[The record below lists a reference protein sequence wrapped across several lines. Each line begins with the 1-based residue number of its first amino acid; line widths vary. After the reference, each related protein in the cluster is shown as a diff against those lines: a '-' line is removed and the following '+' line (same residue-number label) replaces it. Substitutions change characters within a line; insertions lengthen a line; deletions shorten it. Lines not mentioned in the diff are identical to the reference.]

1 MSVFIYK
8 NGHWD
13 CLAGN
18 KIWSSQYQEWV
29 EVKDGDQLRFN
40 SRWHTISTNAW
51 TSENNCKKT
60 SIIKS
65 SLGRGDVKMYFTI
78 NDGKLYVN
86 TTSANYLTTWT
97 ELLFDNDTEWTCLG
111 GYLYDTVNF
120 TDFKLVGIKNRRLT
134 SIYYN
139 NSHYPGSISS
149 SSLSDD
155 WAFVSGGND
164 SKRSGYYYAMGG
176 TNYPS
181 YIYALSNNRLFW
193 IANYGMGGLSSS
205 TGEPE
210 DINWTEVIGH
220 SNCYGTSDYTNRF
233 AFMAFAIGDGK
244 LYQLFK
250 DKYYLLNDNVGWSSL
265 SGYCDYTYEG
275 DDNFLN
281 PTTINQYARA
291 KYNNKWY
298 KIGVNVVIPEEE

>member
-51 TSENNCKKT
+51 TSQNNCERT
-60 SIIKS
+60 SIITS

-111 GYLYDTVNF
+111 GYLYDTVSSTN
-120 TDFKLVGIKNRRLT
+120 FKLVGIKNRRLT

-149 SSLSDD
+149 SSSLSDD

-164 SKRSGYYYAMGG
+164 SKRSGYYYAMG

-181 YIYALSNNRLFW
+181 YIYALSDNRLVW
-193 IANYGMGGLSSS
+193 IANYGMGGLSSI
-205 TGEPE
+205 TGVPE

-244 LYQLFK
+244 LYQIFR

-291 KYNNKWY
+291 KYNNQWY